1 MKKEKGLVLK
11 KYEMDWDFIISNYLN
26 PELWEKKWTLFQY
39 KEWVITIKLSSIEC
53 QNNKISF
60 LLEIKDNSTERKY
73 KDAWGSHNRD
83 KTLWGFINYSLKI
96 DEIQFLIKK
105 IQNGIWDL
113 INRIEQENIRTL
125 EIYEQIKSS
134 ANHEKRELERIAENF
149 LDDEGV
155 TNEEIRDVYIENYV
169 ENNQKI
175 KDKLDEILYEN
186 EYTIFTDFYL
196 VYAESTK
203 DEKMI
208 ERAKNKTKKVADIES
223 IQEEVEKYMQKIE
236 TEEFKDEMRD
246 NLEEI

>member
-53 QNNKISF
+53 QDNKISF

-83 KTLWGFINYSLKI
+83 KTLWSFINYSLKI
-96 DEIQFLIKK
+96 DDIQFLIKK

-208 ERAKNKTKKVADIES
+208 ERAKNKTKKVADIDS

>member
-39 KEWVITIKLSSIEC
+39 KEWVITIKLNSIEC
-53 QNNKISF
+53 QDNKINF

-83 KTLWGFINYSLKI
+83 KTAWCFINYSLKI
-96 DEIQFLIKK
+96 DDIQFLIRK

-113 INRIEQENIRTL
+113 IIRIEQENIRTL

-175 KDKLDEILYEN
+175 EDKLDEILYEN

-203 DEKMI
+203 NEKMI
-208 ERAKNKTKKVADIES
+208 EKAKNKTKKVADIES
-223 IQEEVEKYMQKIE
+223 IQEEVKKYMQKIE
-236 TEEFKDEMRD
+236 TEEFEDEMRD

>member
-39 KEWVITIKLSSIEC
+39 KEWVITIKLNSIEC
-53 QNNKISF
+53 QDNKISF

-83 KTLWGFINYSLKI
+83 KTLWSFINYSLKI
-96 DEIQFLIKK
+96 DDIQFLIKK

-113 INRIEQENIRTL
+113 INRIEQENIRAL

-236 TEEFKDEMRD
+236 TEEFEDEMRD

>member
-1 MKKEKGLVLK
+1 M
-11 KYEMDWDFIISNYLN
+11 
-26 PELWEKKWTLFQY
+26 
-39 KEWVITIKLSSIEC
+39 
-53 QNNKISF
+53 
-60 LLEIKDNSTERKY
+60 
-73 KDAWGSHNRD
+73 
-83 KTLWGFINYSLKI
+83 
-96 DEIQFLIKK
+96 
-105 IQNGIWDL
+105 
-113 INRIEQENIRTL
+113 EQENIRTL
-125 EIYEQIKSS
+125 EIYEKIRSS

-175 KDKLDEILYEN
+175 KDKLDDILYEN

-208 ERAKNKTKKVADIES
+208 EKAKNKTKKVADIES
-223 IQEEVEKYMQKIE
+223 IQEEVEEYMQKIE
-236 TEEFKDEMRD
+236 TEEFEDEMRD